1 MPKLTQEQRSQIDA
15 QILANIVKKAGAG
28 KTLTSREVEFLDDI
42 ASHEADTNLGEWD
55 TTTLAQVIGMTPQS
69 VNEQVRAGRIPKIGR
84 GRFDPVA
91 AVSAYCE
98 YLREARDDAKGS
110 GKSLTAARTE
120 LALEDARLKRIQA
133 EKLEGRFADVQELI
147 AAESHMLEGIAGIIR
162 SSPLSDER
170 KEDIFTA
177 LQDHAKKWKEEH
189 EQ

>member
-1 MPKLTQEQRSQIDA
+1 M
-15 QILANIVKKAGAG
+15 
-28 KTLTSREVEFLDDI
+28 
-42 ASHEADTNLGEWD
+42 
-55 TTTLAQVIGMTPQS
+55 
-69 VNEQVRAGRIPKIGR
+69 
-84 GRFDPVA
+84 
-91 AVSAYCE
+91 
-98 YLREARDDAKGS
+98 
-110 GKSLTAARTE
+110 TAARTE